1 VSNQN
6 LLSSVIGSRTVAIY
20 TAAVILV
27 LIVVAL
33 LSTRQT
39 VELNQSSQTLL
50 FVLIVTIGYGIGSWI
65 LLEYTKRIST
75 ALRTKSSFI
84 RRMHLFVTIV
94 QFSLLGILLFVIY
107 YNSVSCGAEN
117 LNFCMSA
124 RIASVSVN
132 AIASA
137 AATIILGLFSYK
149 FFVWYKLSNK
159 NFILLLYGTASV
171 VLALSI
177 GGDAFAKIAIQQV
190 IVEKTMP
197 GSVPEASFIYKSFE
211 KYPGQIQYKV
221 VDPNITTLYIVP
233 DALKAIHKFIVAL
246 TSDPRYVL
254 LWIGTF
260 VLLHLYFQRIGQK
273 VTKFPIKYWILLTI
287 PLILYLVGS
296 GLIFSLPNDSDYRYY
311 QRIIYRAG
319 SIGSNL
325 LFALAIFII
334 TRNVPSGRVKDYLT
348 VAAIGIATVGISFS
362 ASALQQTYGV
372 AAHSLV
378 LLSSYLF
385 IIGFYASAI
394 FLSQDAKLRRAIK
407 GSAIEESNLL
417 VSVGLPHIEQE
428 IERRVLTVAQR
439 QEKALIEETGV
450 QPSLTSEEMK
460 QYLSNVLKEIKL
472 LHSSDEILNK
482 GKEILEYSS
491 EFLACLRYSGLR
503 LAYDNYFNM
512 YQRIM
517 EKCKKGQHKGIRWV
531 TTVDQNT
538 AELVKAFLEIGVQ
551 IRHVK
556 NMPPIDF
563 VLSDKELTATIQ
575 KVEKGSNFI
584 QSLLVSSESA
594 YIDHFVSI
602 FNDLWS
608 EGIDAKDR
616 IKSIEQGLEP
626 EFHDVINDRKKAS
639 QILIDLAK
647 SVKKEALI
655 VLPNDK
661 ALTRID
667 KLGII
672 DYLTKESK
680 NGAIIKIIC
689 PLTERNSVLLTKLSQ
704 GAPNIK
710 ILNGNNSTYGMFIVD
725 GAKFIRAE
733 LSNPIA
739 ENFSDA
745 IGFTIYS
752 NSKLSVESF
761 KSVFELLWKEHM
773 LNDELKKADSIQK
786 DFINIA
792 AHELKTPIQPILS
805 LSEIVSRKVGEE
817 ERRYM
822 EVIIRNAKR
831 LQRLT
836 ENILDVTRIESQLLI
851 LDKEHFNL
859 NDTISNTIV
868 DVQNQVKENKNIK
881 IEFLHN
887 DDIIFI
893 KADKQRIIEV
903 ISNLLSNSVKF
914 TEDGTI
920 TIATKKQDDDQV
932 IVTVK
937 DSGRGI
943 DDELIPNLFTKFFTK
958 SQQGTGLGLYIS
970 KSIVE
975 AHGGRIWAENNT
987 FNGAKGASFHFSLP
1001 IEGKVQ
1007 YAIQS

>member
-1 VSNQN
+1 
-6 LLSSVIGSRTVAIY
+6 
-20 TAAVILV
+20 
-27 LIVVAL
+27 
-33 LSTRQT
+33 
-39 VELNQSSQTLL
+39 
-50 FVLIVTIGYGIGSWI
+50 
-65 LLEYTKRIST
+65 
-75 ALRTKSSFI
+75 
-84 RRMHLFVTIV
+84 
-94 QFSLLGILLFVIY
+94 
-107 YNSVSCGAEN
+107 
-117 LNFCMSA
+117 
-124 RIASVSVN
+124 
-132 AIASA
+132 
-137 AATIILGLFSYK
+137 
-149 FFVWYKLSNK
+149 
-159 NFILLLYGTASV
+159 
-171 VLALSI
+171 
-177 GGDAFAKIAIQQV
+177 
-190 IVEKTMP
+190 
-197 GSVPEASFIYKSFE
+197 
-211 KYPGQIQYKV
+211 
-221 VDPNITTLYIVP
+221 
-233 DALKAIHKFIVAL
+233 
-246 TSDPRYVL
+246 
-254 LWIGTF
+254 
-260 VLLHLYFQRIGQK
+260 
-273 VTKFPIKYWILLTI
+273 
-287 PLILYLVGS
+287 
-296 GLIFSLPNDSDYRYY
+296 
-311 QRIIYRAG
+311 
-319 SIGSNL
+319 
-325 LFALAIFII
+325 
-334 TRNVPSGRVKDYLT
+334 
-348 VAAIGIATVGISFS
+348 
-362 ASALQQTYGV
+362 
-372 AAHSLV
+372 
-378 LLSSYLF
+378 
-385 IIGFYASAI
+385 
-394 FLSQDAKLRRAIK
+394 
-407 GSAIEESNLL
+407 
-417 VSVGLPHIEQE
+417 
-428 IERRVLTVAQR
+428 
-439 QEKALIEETGV
+439 
-450 QPSLTSEEMK
+450 
-460 QYLSNVLKEIKL
+460 
-472 LHSSDEILNK
+472 
-482 GKEILEYSS
+482 
-491 EFLACLRYSGLR
+491 
-503 LAYDNYFNM
+503 
-512 YQRIM
+512 
-517 EKCKKGQHKGIRWV
+517 
-531 TTVDQNT
+531 
-538 AELVKAFLEIGVQ
+538 
-551 IRHVK
+551 
-556 NMPPIDF
+556 
-563 VLSDKELTATIQ
+563 
-575 KVEKGSNFI
+575 
-584 QSLLVSSESA
+584 
-594 YIDHFVSI
+594 
-602 FNDLWS
+602 LWS

-616 IKSIEQGLEP
+616 IKSIEQRLEP

-689 PLTERNSVLLTKLSQ
+689 PLTERNSVLLTKLSHD
-704 GAPNIK
+704 APNIK

-836 ENILDVTRIESQLLI
+836 ENILDVTRIESQLLT

-859 NDTISNTIV
+859 NDTISNAIV

-914 TEDGTI
+914 TEDGVI

>member
-1 VSNQN
+1 MSNQN
-6 LLSSVIGSRTVAIY
+6 LLTSVMGSRMVAIS
-20 TAAVILV
+20 TASVVLV
-27 LIVVAL
+27 LIIVAL
-33 LSTRQT
+33 LSTRQLI
-39 VELNQSSQTLL
+39 ELDQSSQTLL

-65 LLEYTKRIST
+65 LLEYTKRITT
-75 ALRTKSSFI
+75 ALRSKSQFI
-84 RRMHLFVTIV
+84 TRMHLFVTIV

-107 YNSVSCGAEN
+107 YNTVSCGAEN

-137 AATIILGLFSYK
+137 AAVIILGLFSYK
-149 FFVWYKLSNK
+149 FFAWYKLSNK
-159 NFILLLYGTASV
+159 NFILLLYGVAAAI
-171 VLALSI
+171 LALSI
-177 GGDAFAKIAIQQV
+177 GGDALAKIGIQQV
-190 IVEKTMP
+190 IEEKTLP
-197 GSVPEASFIYKSFE
+197 GATPEASFLYESFE

-233 DALKAIHKFIVAL
+233 DALKALHKFIVVL

-260 VLLHLYFQRIGQK
+260 VLLHMYFQRIGQK

-325 LFALAIFII
+325 LFAVAIFII
-334 TRNVPSGRVKDYLT
+334 ARNVPSERVKDYLT
-348 VAAIGIATVGISFS
+348 VAAIGIATVGISFG
-362 ASALQQTYGV
+362 ASALQQTFGV
-372 AAHSLV
+372 AAHSFV

-407 GSAIEESNLL
+407 NSAIEESNLL

-428 IERRVLTVAQR
+428 IERRVLTAAQR
-439 QEKALIEETGV
+439 QEKVLIDETGV
-450 QPSLTSEEMK
+450 QPSLTAQEMK

-472 LHSSDEILNK
+472 LHNFDEILYK
-482 GKEILEYSS
+482 GKEILESSS
-491 EFLACLRYSGLR
+491 EFLACLKYTGLR
-503 LAYDNYFNM
+503 LAYDNYFNI
-512 YQRIM
+512 YERIM
-517 EKCKKGQHKGIRWV
+517 EKYKKGQHKGIRWV

-538 AELVKAFLEIGVQ
+538 ADLVKAFLRIGIE

-563 VLSDKELTATIQ
+563 ALSDKEMVATIQ
-575 KVEKGSNFI
+575 KLEKGGNSI
-584 QSLLVSSESA
+584 QNLLVSSESA

-602 FNDLWS
+602 FNELWA

-626 EFHDVINDRKKAS
+626 EFLDVINDHKKAS
-639 QILIDLAK
+639 QILVELAK

-655 VLPNDK
+655 LLPNDK
-661 ALTRID
+661 ALMRID
-667 KLGII
+667 RLGII

-680 NGAIIKIIC
+680 NGATIKIIC
-689 PLTERNSVLLTKLSQ
+689 PLSERNSELVKRLSQ
-704 GAPNIK
+704 DAPDIK
-710 ILNGNNSTYGMFIVD
+710 ILNGNNTTSGMFIVD
-725 GAKFIRAE
+725 GEKFIRAE
-733 LSNPIA
+733 LSDPDA

-761 KSVFELLWKEHM
+761 KSVFELLWKEHV
-773 LNDELKKADSIQK
+773 LNDELKKADSMK
-786 DFINIA
+786 RDFINIA
-792 AHELKTPIQPILS
+792 AHELRTPIQPILG
-805 LSEIVSRKVGEE
+805 LSEIISHKVSEE
-817 ERRYM
+817 ERGYM
-822 EVIIRNAKR
+822 DVIIRNAKR
-831 LQRLT
+831 LHRLT
-836 ENILDVTRIESQLLI
+836 ENILDVTRIESQLLR
-851 LDKEHFNL
+851 LNKEHFNL
-859 NDTISNTIV
+859 NDTISNAIV
-868 DVQNQVKENKNIK
+868 DLQNQIKGKKDIK
-881 IEFLHN
+881 IEFSY
-887 DDIIFI
+887 DDAIFI
-893 KADKQRIIEV
+893 NADKQRIVEV
-903 ISNLLSNSVKF
+903 ISNLLSNSLKF
-914 TEDGTI
+914 TEEGVI

-932 IVTVK
+932 VVTVK

-943 DDELIPNLFTKFFTK
+943 DSELIPKLFTKFSTK

-975 AHGGRIWAENNT
+975 AHGGKIWAENNT
-987 FNGAKGASFHFSLP
+987 FNGGKGASFHFSIP
-1001 IEGKVQ
+1001 VEEKVH